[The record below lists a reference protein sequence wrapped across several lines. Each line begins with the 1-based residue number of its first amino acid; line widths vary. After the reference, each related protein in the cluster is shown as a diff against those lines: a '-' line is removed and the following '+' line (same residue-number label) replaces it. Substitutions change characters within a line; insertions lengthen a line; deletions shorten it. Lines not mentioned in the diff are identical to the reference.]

1 MPLNSSSSA
10 ELSAQG
16 ERRMT
21 DGYFC
26 VICGRHLEANEYGVI
41 VHDAVPHPVDMNFA
55 DEENP
60 Q

>member
-16 ERRMT
+16 GTMT
-21 DGYFC
+21 DGYYC
-26 VICGRHLEANEYGVI
+26 VVCGRYLEADEDGVI
-41 VHDAVPHPVDMNFA
+41 VHDDVPHPVDMAF
-55 DEENP
+55 DEEEKP